1 LTAPAASPTSAVA
14 DSAAAATSA
23 AEASTAPTPPPA
35 AVAGHVVPATAE
47 PPVVD
52 EPMVRHAAA
61 LRFKYRRPGGLVRIP
76 VEQVG
81 FHPKNRDGQPPNGSR
96 CMELFKEILD
106 VGFDTEE
113 SNNGGIVVEAR
124 PGSTE
129 VHEFNREACD
139 GDPYHVPV
147 VTGWIA
153 YGSLSHSHLHQV
165 LRNIRGG
172 GPCNIPEVSELG
184 KYSLPKLRAED
195 AGFYLAAETG
205 LLWDILSSAIEDE
218 EPDGCAI
225 IQAAMNAKNTMFLM
239 RHEMQALAALVQY
252 THASAVA
259 ERALSLDAARR
270 KLKATCPE
278 FASDPNF
285 LDLYRFVIDLGSGA
299 ASFLPDLRSFH
310 ERFVDPKVRRLRL
323 IDFAAMNLF
332 PSEMPYLKVAGI
344 KFAYA
349 CDVKH
354 VRQGFCEAVSAKGVR
369 GALATAGLK
378 AVAGEADGL
387 LDFFHRCCLP
397 DGQADGSSS
406 AVAGK
411 NKSTRTKF
419 LGNLDKDVFAILLG
433 TLSEAPR
440 RVKLLDACGHAY
452 LQMLQ
457 LFPGASFPSYPHAL
471 PAAVAAGPTAGN
483 AVSKAD
489 VLVPLVIDFVDGKP
503 VTQQA
508 SVVEGV
514 RLERFHWSAFMET
527 AEAARPLDEEAI
539 RSVVVGALSTLRRH
553 QEGGGEDM
561 HILRGGEQKA
571 LRVVAARD
579 IKKGQ
584 LKIAPLVNH
593 PMRIVAHCQQGWA
606 PQVVVRHGGQR
617 TTMHLT
623 GTASFPAIRQ
633 GTLARSMDEWAAA
646 SAVADGGALFG
657 DHEWKANNFPWPF
670 WAIKRGESA
679 EGTNCSFVEY
689 TINTVHTNTA
699 DEKAVDVFE
708 VVVPV
713 IVNHH
718 DISKGT
724 ELIAH
729 WPGSTAAPKRKDPKL
744 TVSTWVQQANKKTKH

>member
-1 LTAPAASPTSAVA
+1 
-14 DSAAAATSA
+14 
-23 AEASTAPTPPPA
+23 
-35 AVAGHVVPATAE
+35 
-47 PPVVD
+47 
-52 EPMVRHAAA
+52 
-61 LRFKYRRPGGLVRIP
+61 
-76 VEQVG
+76 
-81 FHPKNRDGQPPNGSR
+81 
-96 CMELFKEILD
+96 
-106 VGFDTEE
+106 
-113 SNNGGIVVEAR
+113 
-124 PGSTE
+124 
-129 VHEFNREACD
+129 
-139 GDPYHVPV
+139 
-147 VTGWIA
+147 
-153 YGSLSHSHLHQV
+153 
-165 LRNIRGG
+165 
-172 GPCNIPEVSELG
+172 
-184 KYSLPKLRAED
+184 
-195 AGFYLAAETG
+195 
-205 LLWDILSSAIEDE
+205 
-218 EPDGCAI
+218 
-225 IQAAMNAKNTMFLM
+225 MN
-239 RHEMQALAALVQY
+239 Q
-252 THASAVA
+252 
-259 ERALSLDAARR
+259 
-270 KLKATCPE
+270 
-278 FASDPNF
+278 
-285 LDLYRFVIDLGSGA
+285 
-299 ASFLPDLRSFH
+299 
-310 ERFVDPKVRRLRL
+310 
-323 IDFAAMNLF
+323 F

-606 PQVVVRHGGQR
+606 PQVVVRHGGQC